1 MTTWWTLMKDTTPI
15 ATYEFAGTSLNML
28 DEAHAYDVM
37 DFLERH
43 GAPALFAPINES
55 VVLVGGSWSG
65 KPVWQLVREGSKW
78 LTAGQVEWNFR
89 LLKGLEHGNEAKAC

>member
-65 KPVWQLVREGSKW
+65 KPVWQACLATGAR
-78 LTAGQVEWNFR
+78 GQQMADS
-89 LLKGLEHGNEAKAC
+89 GPS